1 MRRIVEFIISQLL
14 KAITLGLLV
23 VSFNW
28 NGSLFGVR
36 SSDADHDVILARL
49 EQLQTAAHSQRLEAS
64 TATFPMGVS
73 SVDLVAMQDFALV
86 TSGAFYIPLL
96 TSQFDT
102 TSSSSAD
109 QHKNSPNLALTM
121 DAPGS
126 CWKLPQSKGHLGI
139 GFKSPVILTHIS
151 IDHPLTQSS
160 NTMLNAPRDIV
171 VWGFLE
177 HDENLQRYR
186 SVYLDVDDEPP
197 HEVIEAAR
205 RQNPSGSFIKL
216 VHMEYSPFDRKLP
229 VQTFPVYQNILRAG
243 FDFGLIVVEIRGNWG
258 ASETC
263 LCRVRVHGKDIHDEL
278 QS

>member
-1 MRRIVEFIISQLL
+1 MQRIVEFIISQLL

-28 NGSLFGVR
+28 NGSFFGVR
-36 SSDADHDVILARL
+36 SSDADHSMILAQL
-49 EQLQTAAHSQRLEAS
+49 EQLQTAACSQRLEAS
-64 TATFPMGVS
+64 MATFSMGVL
-73 SVDLVAMQDFALV
+73 SVDLVPMQDFTLV
-86 TSGAFYIPLL
+86 SSGAFYIPLL

-102 TSSSSAD
+102 TSFSAD
-109 QHKNSPNLALTM
+109 QHKNSPNLALTE

-126 CWKLPQSKGHLGI
+126 CWRLPRLKGHLGI
-139 GFKSPVILTHIS
+139 GFKRPVILTHIS
-151 IDHPLTQSS
+151 IDHLLAHSS
-160 NTMLNAPRDIV
+160 NTMLNAPQDIV

-197 HEVIEAAR
+197 HEVIEAAH

-216 VHMEYSPFDRKLP
+216 VHMEYNPFDRTLP

-243 FDFGLIVVEIRGNWG
+243 FDFGLIVVEVRGNWG
-258 ASETC
+258 APETC
-263 LCRVRVHGKDIHDEL
+263 LYRVQVHGKDIHDEL
-278 QS
+278 QL

>member
-14 KAITLGLLV
+14 KTITLGLLV

-36 SSDADHDVILARL
+36 SDADHDVILARL
-49 EQLQTAAHSQRLEAS
+49 EPFQTAAHSQRLQAS
-64 TATFPMGVS
+64 AATFG
-73 SVDLVAMQDFALV
+73 LVVMQDFALV
-86 TSGAFYIPLL
+86 SSGAFYIPLL
-96 TSQFDT
+96 TSQFDA

-109 QHKNSPNLALTM
+109 QHKNSPNLALTA

-126 CWKLPQSKGHLGI
+126 CWRLPRSKGHLGI
-139 GFKSPVILTHIS
+139 GFKSPVIVTHIS
-151 IDHPLTQSS
+151 IDHPFIQSS
-160 NTMLNAPRDIV
+160 NTMFNAPRDIV

-197 HEVIEAAR
+197 HEVIEVAH

-216 VHMEYSPFDRKLP
+216 VHIEYSPFDRELP

-258 ASETC
+258 ATETC

-278 QS
+278 QL